1 MKQIFLVFIMLLIF
15 CFVANALEPAGTIT
29 KIIGEPKLKSTT
41 GDWKTATKGK
51 MVYDGDQLQTGA
63 NSKIE
68 IVFVDGTALRLNRN
82 SNFTITQ
89 TAKLKAGYATKT
101 RLDNGQLWF
110 NRPKG
115 PGQLNLETP
124 VAVAA
129 VKGTQGDLQVGNNGD
144 TTLIVLDGQ
153 VEFSSALVAVLVNEL
168 QRAIATQKT
177 PPVVDSIKK
186 ENLPTWQKELA
197 IEPASKKVTIDYR
210 DGGQTGQIIL
220 NYKKK

>member
-1 MKQIFLVFIMLLIF
+1 MKQILLVLTILLAF
-15 CFVANALEPAGTIT
+15 GLTVGAQEPAGTIT
-29 KIIGEPKLKSTT
+29 KIIGEPKLRHAAA
-41 GDWKTATKGK
+41 DWKVAAKGK

-63 NSKIE
+63 NSKVE
-68 IVFVDGTALRLNRN
+68 VVFVDGTALRLNRN
-82 SNFTITQ
+82 SLFTVTQ
-89 TAKLKAGYATKT
+89 TAKLKDGYATDT

-115 PGQLNLETP
+115 PGQLKLETP

-129 VKGTQGDLQVGNNGD
+129 VKGTQGDLQVGISGD

-153 VEFSSALVAVLVNEL
+153 VEFSSALVTVLVNEM

-177 PPVVDSIKK
+177 PPLVEAIKK

-197 IEPASKKVTIDYR
+197 IEPDSKRVIIDYR
-210 DGGQTGQIIL
+210 DEGQTGQIIL